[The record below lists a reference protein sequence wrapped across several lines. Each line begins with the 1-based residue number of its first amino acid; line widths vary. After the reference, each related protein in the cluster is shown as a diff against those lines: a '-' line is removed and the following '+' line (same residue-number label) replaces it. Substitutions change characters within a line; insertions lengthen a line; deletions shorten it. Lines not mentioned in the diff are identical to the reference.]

1 MGVLLDSSFL
11 IDLMRSQPRAE
22 QLLGR
27 LENAKE
33 VLLLTSPVVYELLS
47 GIRHEGSRAD
57 LIKVEGLLR
66 DYPSVDFDF
75 AAARRAAEVR
85 AEIHRTGRPIGI
97 VDVMRTGIALAHGHA
112 VVSRDAGLAE
122 LAPLFGFTIIA
133 Y

>member
-11 IDLMRSQPRAE
+11 IDLMRSQPRAT
-22 QLLGR
+22 QLLAR

-33 VLLLTSPVVYELLS
+33 LLLLTSPVVYELLS
-47 GIRHEGSRAD
+47 GLRHKGSRAD
-57 LIKVEGLLR
+57 LIKVETLLR

-85 AEIHRTGRPIGI
+85 AEIHRTGRPVGV
-97 VDVMRTGIALAHGHA
+97 VDVMLAGIALAHGHG
-112 VVSRDAGLAE
+112 VVSRDEGLAE
-122 LAPLFGFTIIA
+122 LAPLFGFKVIA